1 MALQQ
6 QFLSTGGR
14 ISQNQ
19 SGSRTAVHGESENT
33 DLRGSTAGVE
43 RQLSRLRFEQE
54 NYHKKRI
61 DVETHSREL
70 NGGIQAMSEERDR
83 LKRTEKSSSYA
94 ALPSPV
100 IMGLGASIHN
110 PVIAIFGAL
119 MLIVAVALKFYSKN
133 KVTGI
138 GKLLASMQKEYEDVA
153 EELDA
158 IKYQS
163 DKVAAEI
170 RRLEAECA

>member
-6 QFLSTGGR
+6 QFLSTGGG
-14 ISQNQ
+14 IAQNQ
-19 SGSRTAVHGESENT
+19 SASRTAVRESVNT
-33 DLRGSTAGVE
+33 ELRGSAAGVE

-70 NGGIQAMSEERDR
+70 NDGIQAISEERSR
-83 LKRTEKSSSYA
+83 LKKTEKLSSYT

-119 MLIVAVALKFYSKN
+119 MLIVTVALKFYSKN
-133 KVTGI
+133 KLTGI
-138 GKLLASMQKEYEDVA
+138 GKLLTTMQEEYEDVT
-153 EELDA
+153 EELDT